1 MMLSGAGW
9 AQTDADLG
17 EPALSEPELDALD
30 ALPPLEAI
38 PGAVPTSTPSNRT
51 GGLRV
56 GNRTPFP
63 IRVVLLQRRNPQ
75 PVPVHWDFAPGE
87 GGSEGLVLSVQERE
101 PLQLTPGDVIIA
113 FALDGSRRYWGP
125 NVVDETLAPFWD
137 ADTRVWTMI
146 IQP

>member
-1 MMLSGAGW
+1 MILSGTGS
-9 AQTDADLG
+9 AQLDTDA
-17 EPALSEPELDALD
+17 PSELELDE
-30 ALPPLEAI
+30 LPPLEAI
-38 PGAVPTSTPSNRT
+38 PGAIPTGTPANRT

-87 GGSEGLVLSVQERE
+87 GGSEGLLLSVQERE
-101 PLQLTPGDVIIA
+101 PLQLTPGDVIVA

-125 NVVDETLAPFWD
+125 NVVDETLAPFWEEN
-137 ADTRVWTMI
+137 AKAWTMI